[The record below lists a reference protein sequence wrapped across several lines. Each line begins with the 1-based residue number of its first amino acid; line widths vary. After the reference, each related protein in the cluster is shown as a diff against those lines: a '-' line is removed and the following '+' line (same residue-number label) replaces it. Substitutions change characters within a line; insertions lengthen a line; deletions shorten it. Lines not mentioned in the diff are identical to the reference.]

1 MKVNRRIIFTLI
13 FVSLLFLSLIVY
25 LTFFTLFQS
34 EEISQNP
41 FNKRQ
46 WAYEDDVLRGSIVD
60 RNGIVLAKS
69 EMTDKGQIR
78 KYPYKNLYC
87 HVIGYNSKTYGKS
100 QLEAKY
106 NNLLIGRDEL
116 MNVLNMN
123 VSNGYNLHL
132 TIDHRL
138 QELASNKLGN
148 NHGAVVAMNPQTGEI
163 LTMVSKPD
171 FNPNNESLSKNW
183 TTYTEDEDSP
193 LLPRVTSGL
202 YAPGSIFKIITA
214 AAAYE
219 NGLENMTF
227 HDNGAI
233 EIDGETIKNYKS
245 KAMGNIDLKKAFSLS
260 SNYAFASLGTAIGSD
275 TLQDIAAR
283 FGFDKTID
291 FDLPTV
297 KSRLPQK
304 NMSKLET
311 ALTAIGQHDVRATPL
326 QMVLTTSIIAN
337 KGAMPR
343 PYLVSKATTQSDNP
357 VFTQGASNLRQV
369 IDEQVASYIAD
380 LMENTVSNGTGSAA
394 AIRGVKVCGKTGTAE
409 NEKKGKEHAWFVSY
423 APKEN
428 PTIAVAVIVEYSGG
442 TGGELAAPIA
452 RDLMR
457 LWLNK

>member
-60 RNGIVLAKS
+60 RNGIVLGKS

-219 NGLENMTF
+219 NGLENKTF

-233 EIDGETIKNYKS
+233 EIDGETIKTT
-245 KAMGNIDLKKAFSLS
+245 KAKQWEILILKRHFHFL
-260 SNYAFASLGTAIGSD
+260 LIM
-275 TLQDIAAR
+275 L
-283 FGFDKTID
+283 
-291 FDLPTV
+291 L
-297 KSRLPQK
+297 
-304 NMSKLET
+304 
-311 ALTAIGQHDVRATPL
+311 H
-326 QMVLTTSIIAN
+326 
-337 KGAMPR
+337 
-343 PYLVSKATTQSDNP
+343 
-357 VFTQGASNLRQV
+357 
-369 IDEQVASYIAD
+369 
-380 LMENTVSNGTGSAA
+380 
-394 AIRGVKVCGKTGTAE
+394 
-409 NEKKGKEHAWFVSY
+409 H
-423 APKEN
+423 
-428 PTIAVAVIVEYSGG
+428 
-442 TGGELAAPIA
+442 
-452 RDLMR
+452 
-457 LWLNK
+457 